1 MSDEP
6 VQQFPIERNHFTQ
19 LLILWLVA
27 ATFLASGSD
36 TSGVLFVVP
45 SVVSFFILLLLPL
58 YAFAL
63 ALGNAQSSS

>member
-45 SVVSFFILLLLPL
+45 SIVSFLVLLLLPL
-58 YAFAL
+58 YVFAL